1 MVSRN
6 YMNVVELRKLLL
18 GMEKDLGLGHLSQ
31 NEKDVF
37 YAVMSVI
44 SDRNGVAKS
53 DEIKNHDLVAD
64 MTQPTFHRCLKN
76 LVKMKL
82 LDHAPNTKAGSYV
95 ASDNGS
101 QGEEQRVSA

>member
-64 MTQPTFHRCLKN
+64 MTQPTFHRCLKKSCQN
-76 LVKMKL
+76 EIIRSCSKHEIGIICRK
-82 LDHAPNTKAGSYV
+82 
-95 ASDNGS
+95 
-101 QGEEQRVSA
+101 R

>member
-31 NEKDVF
+31 NEKDIF

-53 DEIKNHDLVAD
+53 DEIKNPRFGGRYDPAD
-64 MTQPTFHRCLKN
+64 
-76 LVKMKL
+76 
-82 LDHAPNTKAGSYV
+82 
-95 ASDNGS
+95 
-101 QGEEQRVSA
+101 VSSLFEKSCQNEIIRSCSKHESGIIRRKR

>member
-44 SDRNGVAKS
+44 SDRYGVA
-53 DEIKNHDLVAD
+53 
-64 MTQPTFHRCLKN
+64 
-76 LVKMKL
+76 
-82 LDHAPNTKAGSYV
+82 
-95 ASDNGS
+95 
-101 QGEEQRVSA
+101 